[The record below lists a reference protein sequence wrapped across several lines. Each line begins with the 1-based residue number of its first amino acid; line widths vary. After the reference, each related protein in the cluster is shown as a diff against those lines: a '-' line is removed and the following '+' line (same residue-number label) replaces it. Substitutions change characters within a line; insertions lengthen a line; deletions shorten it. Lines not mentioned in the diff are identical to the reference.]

1 MIERRLSS
9 LIIHLPRPD
18 HLRIHSRHGI
28 LLHLNSWVL
37 EVLLVFHHIW
47 WNLLSAGHYRMG
59 KLGHVNASLL
69 LLRVRWHTLVMLLI
83 VSLHLVG
90 ELLG

>member
-1 MIERRLSS
+1 M
-9 LIIHLPRPD
+9 
-18 HLRIHSRHGI
+18 RIHSRHII

-37 EVLLVFHHIW
+37 EVLTVFHHIW
-47 WNLLSAGHYRMG
+47 WNLSAGHYRMG
-59 KLGHVNASLL
+59 KLGHVYAASLL
-69 LLRVRWHTLVMLLI
+69 LLSIRHTLVMLLLI